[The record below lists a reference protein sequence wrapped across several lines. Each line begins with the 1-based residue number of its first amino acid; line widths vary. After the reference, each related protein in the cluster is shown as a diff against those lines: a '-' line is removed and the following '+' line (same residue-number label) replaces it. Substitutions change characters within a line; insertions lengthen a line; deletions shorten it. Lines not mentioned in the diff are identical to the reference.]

1 MARNM
6 QPIAKR
12 CKALNLSPAV
22 MGYDKKTTNRNPK
35 GQMRRKQSEYAMQLT
50 EKQKVKFVYGIMEKQ
65 FHMYYEKA
73 NRMQGKTGENLLTL
87 IERRLDNVVYRLGF
101 AKTRREARQLTT
113 HGHFTVNGQRV
124 DIPSYLVKVGD
135 VIEVREK
142 SRASVK
148 FKGLV
153 GEDAPMVTIPK
164 WLSAPRIPSRARSL
178 LSPSGTTSTSPWKS
192 TSSSS
197 CTLSKKSSLWA
208 FGLSEGPGASF
219 LRGGLPCGC
228 ALLKLDLDN
237 PQILVS

>member
-22 MGYDKKTTNRNPK
+22 MGYGKKTTNRNPK

-50 EKQKVKFVYGIMEKQ
+50 EKQKVKFIYGIMEKQ
-65 FHMYYEKA
+65 FHAYYEKA
-73 NRMQGKTGENLLTL
+73 SRMQGKTGENLLTL

-113 HGHFTVNGQRV
+113 HGHFTVNGRRV
-124 DIPSYLVKVGD
+124 DIPSYLVKPGD

-142 SRASVK
+142 SRSSVK

-153 GEDAPMVTIPK
+153 GEDAPVVNLPK
-164 WLSAPRIPSRARSL
+164 WLDRAKNTL
-178 LSPSGTTSTSPWKS
+178 QGTVV
-192 TSSSS
+192 
-197 CTLSKKSSLWA
+197 TLPTRDDIDFPVEEHLIVELYSK
-208 FGLSEGPGASF
+208 
-219 LRGGLPCGC
+219 
-228 ALLKLDLDN
+228 
-237 PQILVS
+237 